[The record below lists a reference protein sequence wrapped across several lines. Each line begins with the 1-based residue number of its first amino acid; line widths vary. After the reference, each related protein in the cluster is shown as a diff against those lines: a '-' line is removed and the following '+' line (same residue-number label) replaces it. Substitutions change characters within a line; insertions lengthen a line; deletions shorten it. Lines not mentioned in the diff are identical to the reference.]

1 LRENTIQYIK
11 VDLTSFRE
19 VKPKKQETDKKEL
32 RASKEGPN
40 DEPNKE
46 NQSTSSAQ
54 RKQANENEQEELFQD
69 EEADA
74 TNHCGITILH
84 SGFVTDRKS
93 RVLLISL
100 NLRDLNC
107 ILPTL
112 VSVSS
117 REGAFQGGSE
127 DGSSWA
133 TLQQENSYWYA
144 RPSDLSMIPN
154 KSLQSNT
161 QYICIPY

>member
-1 LRENTIQYIK
+1 MRENTIQYIK

-74 TNHCGITILH
+74 TYHCGITILH

-93 RVLLISL
+93 RVNLISIRRL
-100 NLRDLNC
+100 NVIRFRQL
-107 ILPTL
+107 
-112 VSVSS
+112 
-117 REGAFQGGSE
+117 
-127 DGSSWA
+127 
-133 TLQQENSYWYA
+133 
-144 RPSDLSMIPN
+144 
-154 KSLQSNT
+154 
-161 QYICIPY
+161 